1 MDASQDLRIAGVH
14 SGTDIARERHA
25 EMARRYPLV
34 PPEQCDVL
42 VALGGDGHLLH
53 CLHDFLELDKPI
65 FGMNCGTVGFL
76 MNECRCEDLVARIR
90 GAVEQPIRPLLLEA
104 ELLDGRTEEA
114 LAFNEVT
121 AFRHTSQ
128 SVNARILVDGVVRME
143 KFVGDGLIVATSA
156 GSTAYNYSAHGPIL
170 PLESELLALTPVSPF
185 RPRRWRGALLP
196 QDARIRIENLDPG
209 KRRMNATADFH
220 ELADVRAV
228 EVRAHPDLVRRLLF
242 DPGHSL
248 EERILAEQFAF

>member
-1 MDASQDLRIAGVH
+1 MERDLRIAGVH
-14 SGTDIARERHA
+14 SGADIARERHA
-25 EMARRYPLV
+25 ELARRYPLV
-34 PPEQCDVL
+34 PPAECDVL
-42 VALGGDGHLLH
+42 IALGGDGHLLH
-53 CLHDFLELDKPI
+53 CLHDYLELDKPI

-76 MNECRCEDLVARIR
+76 MNECRCEDLPTRIR
-90 GAVEQPIRPLLLEA
+90 AAAVQPIRPLLLQA
-104 ELLDGRTEEA
+104 ELLDGRVEEA

-121 AFRHTSQ
+121 AFRHTGQ
-128 SVNARILVDGVVRME
+128 SVNARILVDGVERME

-156 GSTAYNYSAHGPIL
+156 GSTAYNYSAHGPII
-170 PLESELLALTPVSPF
+170 PLGSELLALPPVRPF

-196 QDARIRIENLDPG
+196 HRARIRIENLDPQ

-220 ELADVRAV
+220 EHPDVRAV
-228 EVRAHPDLVRRLLF
+228 EVREHPDLVRRLLF